1 MLIYAFIGDASCT
14 VMRYEELWASSSAAH
29 VVLMNHGRC
38 LTFYGHPLNSLSG
51 KRLVVL

>member
-1 MLIYAFIGDASCT
+1 MLIYAFVGDASCT
-14 VMRYEELWASSSAAH
+14 VMRYEELWASSAAH